1 MATKTEPRRYPV
13 VPVLVGGVV
22 VIAIAAVL
30 AITLSGGN
38 KASDGGVAQTRPVT
52 VRGTALPEFNDTAT
66 DPAVGTQ
73 APSLVGQ
80 DFSGRRVTITND
92 GHPKMVLFVAHW

>member
-13 VPVLVGGVV
+13 LPVLIGGVV

-30 AITLSGGN
+30 AITLSGGKN
-38 KASDGGVAQTRPVT
+38 ASDDGVAQTRPVT
-52 VRGTALPEFNDTAT
+52 VRGTALAKFNDSAT

-73 APSLVGQ
+73 PPTLVGQ
-80 DFSGRRVTITND
+80 NFSGRRVTITND
-92 GHPKMVLFVAHW
+92 GHPKMVL